1 MTEEEIEM
9 GWGARLR
16 FVFVVGV
23 LAAGLAVGAPMA
35 LADTGDIV
43 APSDPENPQV
53 DSGWQAGTCTAEPPT
68 STNFCSVATPNQFF
82 EQAAGHPQWGFTQI
96 IVKNEPPG
104 KTPVGE
110 LKTVRVDLPVGL
122 SVNPQATP
130 QCEQA
135 TFESSPSSCPAGS
148 AVGKSEVTASVPPLG
163 IESPPIEPT
172 VYNIDPPVGEP
183 ARFGFEL
190 VGNFIYLKA
199 NVAWDGDFHEGFT
212 IEVPAALPEALG
224 EFLGLLTGEHGL
236 ILKNRLVFNGRSGNG
251 TFITTPSTCLGP
263 AVPSSPFVHLYSTWL
278 RADSYAEPN
287 PTFPE
292 GSTFFES
299 RIPPNTEPKEC
310 GSIPFDP
317 SIDVDPNTA
326 QTDSPSGPSVAVDV
340 PFEPPTGAEIAQE
353 KTKQAQSYVREA
365 KVTLPSGMGLN
376 PSAASGGLQTCTNAE
391 FGLRTHNES
400 NGCPAGSRIGSVSID
415 TPPLPDGSLTGSVYV
430 GQQLSR
436 DPTSGQEYRIF
447 VEALSQRYGIFV
459 RLEGKVSADP
469 VTGQLT
475 TTFEGREVEGIG
487 GTKIPKGLPQVP
499 FSSFVLDFNDGEHA
513 VLTSPGACGPNKTT
527 TAMTPWSGN
536 PAATPSGDFT
546 LTAAPGGGACAKTL
560 ADRPFAPSFGAGT
573 AKDQAGAYSP
583 LHMDIGRSDGNQELK
598 GVDVTLPPGLSAKL
612 KGVQYCPDAALAAAA
627 NVSGSD
633 EAAHSSC
640 PDASLI
646 GQAEVAAGSG
656 PAPIHIQGK
665 VFLAGPYEGA
675 PLSLAVVTPATAG
688 PFDLGTVVVRVALH
702 VDPRTAQV
710 QAQSDSIPHVYG
722 GATLDIRSVAV
733 KLDRHEFS
741 LNPTSC
747 SPGGFGGWLFGGG
760 ANPNDPAV
768 FSRAPASAAFSTSGC
783 EKLGFKPKIFFRL
796 FGATRRAK
804 NPKLRV
810 VLLPHAGDAN
820 FARAATI
827 LPPSLILDQANLSK
841 VCTRVQYAAHNCPKK
856 SIYGHARA
864 FSPLLEKPLEGPV
877 YLRSSDNTLPDL
889 VAALHGQV
897 DIELDSRT
905 DSVHG
910 RIRNTFDTTP
920 DVPVSKLIFILRG
933 GRKGLLVNSRNQCPR
948 KRVHKKGSGDGKR
961 VMSSAQRHGKGH
973 KGKKKRKGQ
982 RVMVRFKAQNGKKL
996 NLRPRL
1002 RAPCRKHRAG
1012 HHRSH
1017 KQH

>member
-1 MTEEEIEM
+1 MTEQEEIEM

-23 LAAGLAVGAPMA
+23 LAVGLAVGAPMA

-43 APSDPENPQV
+43 APSDPEHPTEK
-53 DSGWQAGTCTAEPPT
+53 SGWQAGTCLKDTPI
-68 STNFCSVATPNQFF
+68 CSVETPDQFF
-82 EQAAGHPQWGFTQI
+82 EQAAGHPQIGFTQI

-130 QCEQA
+130 QCEQT

-148 AVGKSEVTASVPPLG
+148 AVGKSEVTASIPPLG
-163 IESPPIEPT
+163 IESAPIEAT
-172 VYNIDPPVGEP
+172 VYNIDPPAGEP

-251 TFITTPSTCLGP
+251 TFITTPNTCFGP
-263 AVPSSPFVHLYSTWL
+263 AIPSSPFVHLYSTWL
-278 RADSYAEPN
+278 RADSYAEPD
-287 PTFPE
+287 PAFPN
-292 GSTFFES
+292 GSSFFES
-299 RIPPNTEPKEC
+299 RIPPETEPKEC

-317 SIDVDPNTA
+317 SMGVDPNTA
-326 QTDSPSGPSVAVDV
+326 QTDSPSGPAVAVDV
-340 PFEPPTGAEIAQE
+340 PFEPPSVAEIGQE

-365 KVTLPSGMGLN
+365 KVTLPPGMGLN
-376 PSAASGGLQTCTNAE
+376 PSAASGGLQTCTDAQ
-391 FGLRTHNES
+391 FGLGTHNET
-400 NGCPAGSRIGSVSID
+400 NGCPPASRIGSVSID

-436 DPTSGQEYRIF
+436 DPTSGREYRIF
-447 VEALSQRYGIFV
+447 VEALSQRYGVFV

-499 FSSFVLDFNDGEHA
+499 FSSFTLDFNDGEHA
-513 VLTSPGACGPNKTT
+513 VLTSPGACGPNKAT

-536 PAATPSGDFT
+536 PAATPSGEFT

-560 ADRPFAPSFGAGT
+560 ADRPFAPSFAAGT
-573 AKDQAGAYSP
+573 AQPQGGSYSP
-583 LHMDIGRSDGNQELK
+583 LHMDIARADGNQELK
-598 GVDVTLPPGLSAKL
+598 GVDVTLPPGLTAKL
-612 KGVQYCPDAALAAAA
+612 AGVHYCPEMVLAAAA
-627 NVSGSD
+627 TVSGA
-633 EAAHSSC
+633 EQAAHPSC
-640 PDASLI
+640 PDTSLI
-646 GQAEVAAGSG
+646 GEAEVAAGSG
-656 PAPIHIQGK
+656 PAPIHINGK
-665 VFLAGPYEGA
+665 VYLAGPYKGA
-675 PLSLAVVTPATAG
+675 PLSLAVITPATAG
-688 PFDLGTVVVRVALH
+688 PFDLGTVVVRVALF
-702 VDPRTAQV
+702 VDPSTAQV
-710 QAQSDSIPHVYG
+710 RVQSDPIPHVYG
-722 GATLDIRSVAV
+722 GATLDVRSVAV
-733 KLDRHEFS
+733 NVNRKDFS
-741 LNPTSC
+741 LNPTNC
-747 SPGGFGGWLFGGG
+747 SPFSFGGSLLGGG
-760 ANPNDPAV
+760 ANPNDPG
-768 FSRAPASAAFSTSGC
+768 AFSSTPVSAPFQANGC

-804 NPKLRV
+804 NPKLRA

-827 LPPSLILDQANLSK
+827 LPRSLLLDQANLSK

-864 FSPLLEKPLEGPV
+864 FTPLLDKPVEGPI

-897 DIELDSRT
+897 DVELDSRT

-910 RIRNTFDTTP
+910 HIRNTFDATP
-920 DVPVSKLIFILRG
+920 DVPVSKLIFTLRG
-933 GRKGLLVNSRNQCPR
+933 GKKGLLVNSRNQCPR
-948 KRVHKKGSGDGKR
+948 KRAHKKGSGGGKR
-961 VMSSAQRHGKGH
+961 VLSSALHHGKGH

-982 RVMVRFKAQNGKKL
+982 RVIVRFKAQNSKKL

-1002 RAPCRKHRAG
+1002 RAPCGKHHASR
-1012 HHRSH
+1012 HRSH